1 MQRIDAQ
8 LAQSQQVVAKYSA
21 LGHGNIGNDRELEQF
36 MVIHD
41 RFGIVEGL
49 MSTVQC
55 PLYHRLDLFNTYTI
69 KREERRAG
77 KGDYYPTSAVGKV
90 LLALNGKLT
99 GLSFRVPI
107 VDVSVVNLTVRLEKE
122 ATYEDIKA
130 AIKEE
135 SKNKLKGILGL
146 VALGP

>member
-36 MVIHD
+36 M
-41 RFGIVEGL
+41 
-49 MSTVQC
+49 
-55 PLYHRLDLFNTYTI
+55 
-69 KREERRAG
+69 
-77 KGDYYPTSAVGKV
+77 AVGKV